1 MGLMRNKNL
10 EAEYS
15 KALEDLGLDL
25 ELSVLSEEEIEETE
39 EIDDKGKKEN

>member
-1 MGLMRNKNL
+1 MSLMRNKNL

-25 ELSVLSEEEIEETE
+25 ELSIVSDEKEKEIEEE
-39 EIDDKGKKEN
+39 KKKD